1 MGGGG
6 GHVWVCATH
15 PLPPW
20 GRTEGDGC
28 DAKQVSL
35 RELFHVLF
43 DTKDYLIKKRK
54 QALFCFSKVD

>member
-1 MGGGG
+1 M
-6 GHVWVCATH
+6 CAMR

-28 DAKQVSL
+28 DAKHVSL

-43 DTKDYLIKKRK
+43 DTKDYPVKKRK
-54 QALFCFSKVD
+54 QTLLCFSKVD

>member
-1 MGGGG
+1 M
-6 GHVWVCATH
+6 CAMR

-43 DTKDYLIKKRK
+43 DTKDYPVKKRK
-54 QALFCFSKVD
+54 QTLLCFSKVD